1 MKIEDYCQKLNI
13 EYNYRMYWDD
23 LAQPI
28 VDSMNTDWI
37 CRQCTDVKP
46 YVIDYAMD
54 TNNIEYLKLIFQEL
68 HHHKQ
73 MYVDFAENKVD
84 DNLTLQMN
92 QKSFNFTFLKLII
105 AHGNEIYLRNYLELI
120 PDNIPLIGN
129 LDEAAACALI
139 LAVLRY
145 FGFDLTR
152 FLRTTLDEEKPPKKD
167 S

>member
-1 MKIEDYCQKLNI
+1 MSNL
-13 EYNYRMYWDD
+13 
-23 LAQPI
+23 
-28 VDSMNTDWI
+28 
-37 CRQCTDVKP
+37 
-46 YVIDYAMD
+46 MD

-120 PDNIPLIGN
+120 PDNKFPNQNNFKTLISN
-129 LDEAAACALI
+129 ALHKNIDMFAI
-139 LAVLRY
+139 LSERY
-145 FGFDLTR
+145 IYLFQ
-152 FLRTTLDEEKPPKKD
+152 
-167 S
+167 